1 VSYGR
6 IAVMSISTTLSAV
19 SLPTALMGVSTVA
32 FLILERVRPGR
43 ELPHS
48 QGWYLRA
55 VLINLAQFG
64 VTLATARLWI
74 KIFGAHSLL
83 HLSHL
88 GSPLAQGLVA
98 WFIGTLVFYWW
109 HRLRHENGWWLAF
122 HQIHHSPSRIEIM
135 TSFYKHPIE
144 ILCDAAL
151 SGLVLYPLLGCSL
164 LGGFWYNFFAGTG
177 EYFYH
182 ANVKT
187 PSWLRYLIQTPEL
200 HSIHHQ
206 LDVHK
211 FNYSD
216 LPIWDRLFGTYKDAT
231 AFVDR
236 CGFPEGAETRL
247 VDMLAFK
254 DVYAGN
260 AG

>member
-236 CGFPEGAETRL
+236 CGFPQGAETRL